1 LSDMATSR
9 STKPMDAT
17 GPSRNLAPHLIVA
30 AFSDADPPLL
40 SFRVGSLTH
49 ARHLYDAA
57 S

>member
-1 LSDMATSR
+1 MATSR